1 MELAISAPDFFLL
14 FLYDSFSKREL
25 KREKVLGEKFYTET
39 SRGSFQKKKKSWF
52 LVSTQGQLTKNKNK
66 KPGGVKIEI

>member
-25 KREKVLGEKFYTET
+25 KREKVLGEIFYTET

-52 LVSTQGQLTKNKNK
+52 LVSTQGTAYK
-66 KPGGVKIEI
+66 K

>member
-14 FLYDSFSKREL
+14 FLYDSFGKREL
-25 KREKVLGEKFYTET
+25 KREKVLGEKFVYTET

-52 LVSTQGQLTKNKNK
+52 LVSTQGTAYKKAKTKNL
-66 KPGGVKIEI
+66 GE